1 MAWQTTRRHE
11 SARKMPGRETLT
23 PALIAWIVAVEL
35 FAGVIQGALGLG
47 FPTLAT
53 PLIALVTDIRT
64 AVIMVLLPCI
74 ATVAVATIRS
84 GFLRQALAE
93 FWMMP
98 LYMFAGASVG
108 TRLFIA
114 YPGFPY
120 ALLLAAIIL
129 VYLNLER
136 IGRTDWKVVREHRHA
151 FGLLFGFTAGVSEG
165 TANVAAPALV
175 IYYLAIGVHPG
186 IFVQALNICF
196 LTGKSTQFVTLAAA
210 GGVTAAQWL
219 VTLPLAAVAATGAWY
234 GVKIRDRI
242 DAPTYKRWMRAAL
255 LAIAVILIA
264 QYIYESLRAR

>member
-1 MAWQTTRRHE
+1 
-11 SARKMPGRETLT
+11 MPGLESLTL
-23 PALIAWIVAVEL
+23 ALVAWIVAVEL
-35 FAGVIQGALGLG
+35 LSGVVQGALGLG

-53 PLIALVTDIRT
+53 PLIALATDIRT

-74 ATVAVATIRS
+74 ATVLVATIRS

-98 LYMFAGASVG
+98 VYMFAGAFVG

-129 VYLNLER
+129 VYLNLDR
-136 IGRTDWKVVREHRHA
+136 IGRTEWKVVREHKRV
-151 FGLLFGFTAGVSEG
+151 FGLLFGFTAGMSEG

-175 IYYLAIGVHPG
+175 IYYLAIGVQPVV
-186 IFVQALNICF
+186 FVQALNICF
-196 LTGKSTQFVTLAAA
+196 LTGKTTQFLTLATA
-210 GGVTAAQWL
+210 GGVTAVQWA
-219 VTLPLAAVAATGAWY
+219 VTLPLAAVAAAGGWY
-234 GVKIRDRI
+234 GVRIRNRI

-255 LAIAVILIA
+255 LAIAIILIA
-264 QYIYESLRAR
+264 QYVYVSAAGER